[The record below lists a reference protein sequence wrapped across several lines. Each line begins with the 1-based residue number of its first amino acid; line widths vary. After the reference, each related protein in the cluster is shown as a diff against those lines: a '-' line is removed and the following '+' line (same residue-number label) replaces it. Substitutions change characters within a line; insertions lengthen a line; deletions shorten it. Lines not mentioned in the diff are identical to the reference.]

1 MLCYVSV
8 LPVNSLVPPTKAIK
22 RSSWCHQGVCWCHQG
37 VIVIVLPL
45 GVILCDSVGQFGV
58 VTSNPK
64 LLWLCAHTQYVTHF
78 EGDPYLHPIPY
89 NIGSIKLM
97 VQYTCLKSVKV
108 EQVPH
113 SGEWRKNYL
122 SRVREVTEH
131 FYCVYCHSLLK
142 EYLLLRLPVLIN
154 K

>member
-1 MLCYVSV
+1 M
-8 LPVNSLVPPTKAIK
+8 
-22 RSSWCHQGVCWCHQG
+22 
-37 VIVIVLPL
+37 IVLPL

-97 VQYTCLKSVKV
+97 V
-108 EQVPH
+108 
-113 SGEWRKNYL
+113 
-122 SRVREVTEH
+122 
-131 FYCVYCHSLLK
+131 
-142 EYLLLRLPVLIN
+142 
-154 K
+154 